1 MSKAGVQKEEF
12 VNYFENLKDGIDGIP
27 PQNILNY
34 DERNLSDNL
43 GTEKLIFKGGTKY
56 LEQILYHT
64 KGATSIMFAL
74 TAASIRCVQSN
85 KYVEYVD
92 QRWTTAHTI

>member
-1 MSKAGVQKEEF
+1 
-12 VNYFENLKDGIDGIP
+12 
-27 PQNILNY
+27 
-34 DERNLSDNL
+34 
-43 GTEKLIFKGGTKY
+43 
-56 LEQILYHT
+56 
-64 KGATSIMFAL
+64 MFAR